1 MKKQITAVDLFCGC
15 GGLSLGLTQAGVKV
29 SAAFDFWEPA
39 LSVYRHNIKGHDAL
53 KLDLSNSTKASK
65 EILPYAPDIIVGGPP
80 CQDFSQAG
88 NRKEGSRASLT
99 ESFAEIV
106 LAVKPIAFVMENV
119 DRAEKSRSFSEAK
132 KMLSEGGYTLAHCVL
147 DASKCGAPQRRKRMF
162 CVGINKTKYPKLTP
176 EKILNE
182 LNANLSD
189 EPLSVKEYFK
199 ENKLTKHLDGAKY
212 YYRHP
217 RNYSRRGIFSIDEP
231 SATIRG
237 VNRPVPSGYKGLID
251 PPGVSPKDV
260 KPLSTKVR
268 AMIQTFPE
276 DFEFNMPKTS
286 AEQMIGNAVPVALA
300 KHVAL
305 AVVRLLKQRQA

>member
-1 MKKQITAVDLFCGC
+1 MKKSITAVDLFCGC

-29 SAAFDFWEPA
+29 SAAFDNWEPA
-39 LSVYRHNIKGHDAL
+39 LSVYRHNIKGHEAL
-53 KLDLSNSTKASK
+53 KLDLSDSAKASK
-65 EILPYAPDIIVGGPP
+65 VILPHTPDVIVGGPP

-106 LAVKPIAFVMENV
+106 LAVKPLAFIMENV
-119 DRAEKSRSFSEAK
+119 DRAEKSVSFASAK
-132 KMLSEGGYTLAHCVL
+132 DMLSKGGFTLAHCVL
-147 DASKCGAPQRRKRMF
+147 DASKCGAPQKRKRLF
-162 CVGINKTKYPKLTP
+162 CIGVKKSKYPKITS
-176 EKILNE
+176 EMILSE
-182 LNANLSD
+182 LNANVSS

-199 ENKLTKHLDGAKY
+199 KNKLTKHLEGVKY

-237 VNRPVPSGYKGLID
+237 VNRPVPSGYTGLID

-268 AMIQTFPE
+268 SMIQTFPE
-276 DFEFNMPKTS
+276 SFEFNMPKTS

-305 AVVRLLKQRQA
+305 AVVRLLK

>member
-1 MKKQITAVDLFCGC
+1 MKKPITAVDLFCGC
-15 GGLSLGLTQAGVKV
+15 GGLSLGLSQAGIKV
-29 SAAFDFWEPA
+29 SASFDFWEPA
-39 LSVYRHNIKGHDAL
+39 LNVYRHNIKDHEAL
-53 KLDLSNSTKASK
+53 KLDLSDSNKASK
-65 EILPYAPDIIVGGPP
+65 VIRPYRPDIIVGGPP

-88 NRKEGSRASLT
+88 NRKEGTRASLT

-119 DRAEKSRSFSEAK
+119 DRAEKSRSFSAAK
-132 KMLSEGGYTLAHCVL
+132 TLLSEGGYILAHCVL
-147 DASKCGAPQRRKRMF
+147 DASRCGAPQRRKRMF
-162 CVGINKTKYPKLTP
+162 CVGLNKSEYPKMTP
-176 EKILNE
+176 ERILTE

-199 ENKLTKHLDGAKY
+199 KNKLTKHLGGVKY

-237 VNRPVPSGYKGLID
+237 VNRPVPAGYNGLID
-251 PPGVSPKDV
+251 PPGISPKDV

-276 DFEFNMPKTS
+276 SFEFNMPKTS

-300 KHVAL
+300 RHVAL
-305 AVVRLLKQRQA
+305 AVMRLLK